1 MLCRVIRHVA
11 FEDLGA
17 FASPLEDAGFRI
29 AYHDVGKDDLGAPG
43 SDVEDLMVVLGGP
56 IGACEET
63 RYPFLREELEIVER
77 RIESGRPL
85 MGICLGAQLIA
96 RAFGAR
102 VYRSAESEI
111 GFAPITLTEAGR
123 GSCLSPFEDDPTTLH
138 WHADTFDLPAG
149 ALRLASTTSCE
160 NQAFSAGSNVIGFQ
174 FHPEIDTGRI
184 EQWLIGHTV
193 ELTNSAVDVT
203 RIRADARTYRRGLA
217 TKARAVVEAW
227 LSRASLAPPAC
238 GPSAAPPV

>member
-149 ALRLASTTSCE
+149 ALRLASTTSWRE
-160 NQAFSAGSNVIGFQ
+160 PSVLGGLERHRFSVPPRDRHRPHRAVADRTHGGTHELGRRCHTDTRRCTHVSSRAGDEGA
-174 FHPEIDTGRI
+174 G
-184 EQWLIGHTV
+184 GCG
-193 ELTNSAVDVT
+193 
-203 RIRADARTYRRGLA
+203 GLA
-217 TKARAVVEAW
+217 V
-227 LSRASLAPPAC
+227 P
-238 GPSAAPPV
+238 G